1 MTAVFD
7 DWVAICS
14 LEIGAQ
20 TAGPSVRTT
29 AEPETQLF
37 GLQEA

>member
-20 TAGPSVRTT
+20 TAGHHSNFVEGRI
-29 AEPETQLF
+29 A
-37 GLQEA
+37 AA